1 VEFTEFAGWRDFV
14 SNISVSTVDLPLPH
28 RFGTRF
34 AVSKPEAIPSM
45 SRAWYGASI
54 AEFRQADPDT
64 VFGMLAK
71 NPDFDLATTQKE
83 AWLEQ
88 IAFLQKT
95 LEGLTGTLFL
105 EFNIPRMGSRVD
117 AVLLLGSVIFI
128 VEFKVGQS
136 AFEQAAV
143 DQVWDYALDLK
154 NFHETSHKAPVVP
167 ILIATDA
174 TASVAMT
181 LTADRDRVYQPLRVQ
196 PRDFRSIIGAA
207 LKAIEGEALDQSQW
221 SLGAYKPTPT
231 IVEAARA
238 LYAHH
243 SVDAIRAFDAGKKN
257 LGETSKRIES
267 LIDEARSKSR
277 KIICFLTGVPGA
289 GKTLVGLNVATQ
301 HARTQ
306 SPTHAVLL
314 SGNGPLVA
322 VLRAALSR
330 DEKARLK
337 IRGQKQKKGSDPV
350 KQFIQNVHHFR
361 DEALKSETP
370 PADHI
375 VVFDEAQ
382 RAWNQSMTAEFM
394 QRKKGVPNFTD
405 SEPQFL
411 IRYVDRHQD
420 WAVILCLVGGGQE
433 INRGESGIGA
443 WLEAVR
449 TSFPH
454 WDMYISP
461 RLTDSEYAAARIVS
475 DAKAARGV
483 YLDESLHLSI
493 SMRSFR
499 AEHVSAFVK
508 ALLDCEQEQ
517 ARLTLTRL
525 NRYPIKV
532 TRDLALAKRWIRCK
546 ARGSERYGLMAS
558 SKAQR
563 LKPHAIDVRVKTDP
577 VHWFLDGKDDT
588 RSSYY
593 LEDAATEFQVQ
604 GLEVDWA
611 IVTWDGDLRF
621 AGTGW
626 SYHDF
631 RGTKW
636 QNVKN
641 TSNRNY
647 LKNAYRVLL
656 TRARQGMIIFV
667 PEGDAT
673 DQTRPPEFYDS
684 TFNYL
689 TEVGIP
695 ILTDTD
701 DAN

>member
-1 VEFTEFAGWRDFV
+1 MA
-14 SNISVSTVDLPLPH
+14 NLQSTS
-28 RFGTRF
+28 
-34 AVSKPEAIPSM
+34 AS
-45 SRAWYGASI
+45 SRAWYSASI
-54 AEFRQADPDT
+54 AEFRNAQPDL
-64 VFGMLAK
+64 VFGILAK
-71 NPDFDLATTQKE
+71 NPDFDLATTQKG

-88 IAFLQKT
+88 IAFLQKN
-95 LEGLTGTLFL
+95 LDGLSGTLFL

-117 AVLLLGSVIFI
+117 AVLLIGPVVFV
-128 VEFKVGQS
+128 VEFKVGKET
-136 AFEQAAV
+136 FGQAAV

-154 NFHETSHKAPVVP
+154 NFHEASHRVSLVP
-167 ILIATDA
+167 ILIATETQESA
-174 TASVAMT
+174 PMKLVA
-181 LTADRDRVYQPLRVQ
+181 DVDRVYSPIQIHPNG
-196 PRDFRSIIGAA
+196 FRATIQSALGA
-207 LKAIEGEALDQSQW
+207 ITGEALDQSQW
-221 SLGAYKPTPT
+221 AQAPYKPTPT

-238 LYAHH
+238 LYANHG
-243 SVDAIRAFDAGKKN
+243 VQAIKAFDAGKKN
-257 LGETSKRIES
+257 LGETSRRIEE
-267 LIDEARSKSR
+267 LINEARAKGR

-301 HARTQ
+301 HARTDN
-306 SPTHAVLL
+306 PTHAVLL

-337 IRGQKQKKGSDPV
+337 KIGQKQKKGSDPV

-361 DEALKSETP
+361 DEALKSDTP
-370 PADHI
+370 PADHV

-382 RAWNQSMTAEFM
+382 RAWNQAMTADFM
-394 QRKKGVPNFTD
+394 KRKKRVSGFTD

-411 IRYVDRHQD
+411 IRYVDRHKD

-443 WLEAVR
+443 WLEAAR

-454 WDMYISP
+454 WNMYISS
-461 RLTDSEYAAARIVS
+461 RLTDSEYAAAETI
-475 DAKAARGV
+475 GV
-483 YLDESLHLSI
+483 VKESSGVFFDDNLHLSA

-508 ALLDCEQEQ
+508 ELLDCERDR
-517 ARLTLTRL
+517 ARLTLTKL
-525 NRYPIKV
+525 KRYPIYV
-532 TRDLALAKRWIRCK
+532 TRNLSLAKKWVRSQ

-563 LKPHAIDVRVKTDP
+563 LKPHAIDVRMKSDP
-577 VHWFLDGKDDT
+577 VHWFLDGKEDT

-611 IVTWDGDLRF
+611 LVTWDGDLRF
-621 AGTGW
+621 TGVDW

-631 RGTKW
+631 RGAKW

-641 TSNRNY
+641 ADNRNY
-647 LKNAYRVLL
+647 LRNAYRVLL
-656 TRARQGMIIFV
+656 TRARQGMVLFV
-667 PEGDAT
+667 PKGEPT
-673 DQTRPPEFYDS
+673 DVTRSPEFYDP
-684 TFNYL
+684 TFEYL
-689 TEVGIP
+689 TGIGIP
-695 ILTDTD
+695 VLE
-701 DAN
+701 

>member
-1 VEFTEFAGWRDFV
+1 MANLTP
-14 SNISVSTVDLPLPH
+14 T
-28 RFGTRF
+28 
-34 AVSKPEAIPSM
+34 AVT
-45 SRAWYGASI
+45 SRAWYDATI
-54 AEFRQADPDT
+54 ADFRNADPDL
-64 VFGMLAK
+64 VFGILAK

-83 AWLEQ
+83 AWLAQ
-88 IAFLQKT
+88 IAFLQKN
-95 LEGLTGTLFL
+95 LEGLSGTLFL

-117 AVLLLGSVIFI
+117 AVLLLGPVVFV
-128 VEFKVGQS
+128 VEFKVGEAS
-136 AFEQAAV
+136 FDRAAL

-154 NFHETSHKAPVVP
+154 NFHETSHQVSLVP
-167 ILIATDA
+167 ILIATEAKESGPVKLIPD
-174 TASVAMT
+174 V
-181 LTADRDRVYQPLRVQ
+181 DRVYRPIQVHSAG
-196 PRDFRSIIGAA
+196 FRATIDSALAEIG
-207 LKAIEGEALDQSQW
+207 GDALDQSRWAQ
-221 SLGAYKPTPT
+221 GAYKPTPT

-243 SVDAIRAFDAGKKN
+243 GVEAIKAFDAGKKN
-257 LGETSKRIES
+257 LAETSRRIEE
-267 LIDEARSKSR
+267 LIDEARTKNR

-301 HARTQ
+301 HARTE

-330 DEKARLK
+330 DEKKRLK
-337 IRGQKQKKGSDPV
+337 KRGQIQKTGSDPV

-361 DEALKSETP
+361 DEAIKDAVNP
-370 PADHI
+370 PADHV

-382 RAWNQSMTAEFM
+382 RAWNQAMTSDFM
-394 QRKKGVPNFTD
+394 KRKKGVPNFTD

-411 IRYVDRHQD
+411 IRYVDRHKD

-443 WLEAVR
+443 WLEAVK
-449 TSFPH
+449 TSFPL
-454 WDMYISP
+454 WDMYISS
-461 RLTDSEYAAARIVS
+461 RLTDSEYSATETVGAV
-475 DAKAARGV
+475 KETRGV
-483 YLDESLHLSI
+483 HLDDNLHLSV

-508 ALLDCEQEQ
+508 ALLDCDRAQ
-517 ARLTLTRL
+517 AQLTLSKL
-525 NRYPIKV
+525 KRYPIAV
-532 TRDLALAKRWIRCK
+532 TRDLALAKQWVRSR
-546 ARGSERYGLMAS
+546 ARGSERYGLVAS

-577 VHWFLDGKDDT
+577 VHWFLDGKEDT

-611 IVTWDGDLRF
+611 VVTWDGDLRF
-621 AGTGW
+621 TGSVW
-626 SYHDF
+626 SFHDF
-631 RGTKW
+631 RGAKW

-641 TSNRNY
+641 TDNRSY

-656 TRARQGMIIFV
+656 TRARQGMVIFV
-667 PEGDAT
+667 PEGDNA
-673 DQTRPPEFYDS
+673 DHTRPPAYYDS
-684 TFNYL
+684 TFQYL
-689 TEVGIP
+689 IDVGIP
-695 ILTDTD
+695 VLKENS
-701 DAN
+701 A

>member
-1 VEFTEFAGWRDFV
+1 MANLEHTLTA
-14 SNISVSTVDLPLPH
+14 
-28 RFGTRF
+28 
-34 AVSKPEAIPSM
+34 

-54 AEFRQADPDT
+54 EEFRQSPRAT
-64 VFGMLAK
+64 VFGLLAQD
-71 NPDFDLATTQKE
+71 PEFDLATTQKE

-88 IAFLQKT
+88 IEFLQAN
-95 LEGLTGTLFL
+95 LEGMSGTLYL
-105 EFNIPRMGSRVD
+105 EFNIPRLGSRVD
-117 AVLLLGSVIFI
+117 AVLLIGQVIFV
-128 VEFKVGQS
+128 VEFKTGAATFDRS
-136 AFEQAAV
+136 AL

-154 NFHETSHKAPVVP
+154 NFHEASHEATLVP
-167 ILIATDA
+167 ILIPTMAADSCPA
-174 TASVAMT
+174 KLQPGAGGVYDPIGVHPAGFRPVIELALSVIT
-181 LTADRDRVYQPLRVQ
+181 GQRIDPLHWAQ
-196 PRDFRSIIGAA
+196 AP
-207 LKAIEGEALDQSQW
+207 
-221 SLGAYKPTPT
+221 YKPTPT

-243 SVDAIRAFDAGKKN
+243 GVQAIKAFDAGKQN
-257 LGETSKRIES
+257 LGITSRRIED
-267 LIDEARSKSR
+267 LIAEARISGR

-301 HARTQ
+301 HARKDN
-306 SPTHAVLL
+306 PTHAVLL

-337 IRGQKQKKGSDPV
+337 KRGQAKKGSDPV

-361 DEALKSETP
+361 DEALKSEAP
-370 PADHI
+370 PADHV

-382 RAWNQSMTAEFM
+382 RAWNAAMTADFM
-394 QRKKGVPNFTD
+394 KRKKNVPNFTD

-443 WLEAVR
+443 WLDAVK

-454 WDMYISP
+454 WDMYISS
-461 RLTDSEYAAARIVS
+461 RLTDSEYAATGSIQAVQET
-475 DAKAARGV
+475 RGV
-483 YLDESLHLSI
+483 HFDDSLHLSV

-508 ALLDCEQEQ
+508 ALLDCKRED
-517 ARLTLTRL
+517 ARETLAKL
-525 NRYPIKV
+525 HRYPIVV
-532 TRDLALAKRWIRCK
+532 TRNLDLAKQWVRAQ
-546 ARGSERYGLMAS
+546 ARGNERYGLMAS
-558 SKAQR
+558 SGAER
-563 LKPHAIDVRVKTDP
+563 LKPHAIDIRVKTDP

-611 IVTWDGDLRF
+611 CVTWDGDLRF

-626 SYHDF
+626 SFHDF

-641 TSNRNY
+641 ADNRSY

-656 TRARQGMIIFV
+656 TRARQGMAIFV
-667 PEGDAT
+667 PNGDAT
-673 DQTRPPEFYDS
+673 DQTRAAAYYDP
-684 TFNYL
+684 TFEYL
-689 TEVGIP
+689 AGLGIP
-695 ILTDTD
+695 VLK
-701 DAN
+701 